1 VTSPAA
7 GATFAVID
15 PDADAGDAD
24 AVDADAVGPWRVVEA
39 PPEEVSFGAPGAPAV
54 ERPIVWRVEL
64 PAGAGAE
71 ATLAAEAA
79 QARRLDAHL
88 VDAAERVR
96 AVLHAR
102 DEGVGVSFAVGRRE
116 SSLRSAEARLLADL
130 DGRVSSAVGAGDE
143 PPGGVSAFLEKLLRR
158 ATRMARV
165 ETSVGGREVATSD
178 VTLLGDVSTALHLDA
193 TDEEKRLHQRTLAT
207 TLGTRRAWT
216 RIVVQTLQ
224 VALLLS
230 SGNVVLALPKA
241 YRFIRS
247 VMREVKALEGGA

>member
-15 PDADAGDAD
+15 PDADAGD
-24 AVDADAVGPWRVVEA
+24 VAVGPWRVVEGERA
-39 PPEEVSFGAPGAPAV
+39 EVSFAAPGAPAV

-64 PAGAGAE
+64 PAGAGANL
-71 ATLAAEAA
+71 TLAAEAA
-79 QARRLDAHL
+79 QAEHLDAHL
-88 VDAAERVR
+88 VDAADRVR

-102 DEGVGVSFAVGRRE
+102 DEGAGVSFAAGGLE
-116 SSLRSAEARLLADL
+116 SSLPEAEAALLADL
-130 DGRVSSAVGAGDE
+130 DGGVSFAAGGDDDE

-165 ETSVGGREVATSD
+165 ETSVAGREVATSD
-178 VTLLGDVSTALHLDA
+178 VTLLGDVSTALRLGA

-207 TLGTRRAWT
+207 TLNTRRAWA

-247 VMREVKALEGGA
+247 VMGEVKALEGAG